1 MKSHQILA
9 FHILSCIDRIEQY
22 TQDISEEEFMKN
34 FLIQDGVMRNIE
46 IIAEASKK
54 ISIEVKNHYPEVP
67 WRQIM
72 AMRNKIVHEYFGIDL
87 PAIWNV
93 VQHDIKPLKTQIK
106 KIHSTK

>member
-9 FHILSCIDRIEQY
+9 FHILSCIERIEQY
-22 TQDISEEEFMKN
+22 TLGISEEEFMKN

-54 ISIEVKNHYPEVP
+54 ISSEIKSQNPEIP
-67 WRQIM
+67 WRLIM

-93 VQHDIKPLKTQIK
+93 IQ
-106 KIHSTK
+106 